1 MKNYEPKQLVA
12 ISRYQNYF
20 PSLPAEIREDVY
32 ARMRELIEE
41 EKAYCDKGNYKHM
54 AQILT
59 SIALYEV
66 LQRHGKSEEEAY
78 RIVSEEM
85 WKFLNPSG
93 MESLKALRNKLDLGR
108 IRYVFTS
115 HNGFTDDPK
124 SAFRHIDTPPTLKKG
139 RPFDETAPYDCFAE
153 KEE

>member
-20 PSLPAEIREDVY
+20 PSLAAEIREDVY

-59 SIALYEV
+59 
-66 LQRHGKSEEEAY
+66 
-78 RIVSEEM
+78 
-85 WKFLNPSG
+85 W
-93 MESLKALRNKLDLGR
+93 SL
-108 IRYVFTS
+108 
-115 HNGFTDDPK
+115 
-124 SAFRHIDTPPTLKKG
+124 
-139 RPFDETAPYDCFAE
+139 
-153 KEE
+153 

>member
-1 MKNYEPKQLVA
+1 MSEESTVMLSALQHYLFCPRQCALIHVEGVWNENFLTASGRQLHERVDRRGGETRKDVHLATARRWIGKQLVA

-59 SIALYEV
+59 
-66 LQRHGKSEEEAY
+66 
-78 RIVSEEM
+78 
-85 WKFLNPSG
+85 W
-93 MESLKALRNKLDLGR
+93 SL
-108 IRYVFTS
+108 
-115 HNGFTDDPK
+115 
-124 SAFRHIDTPPTLKKG
+124 
-139 RPFDETAPYDCFAE
+139 
-153 KEE
+153 